1 MAIKS
6 TNPATGDGGAAGIT
20 SSWNASCTNSRNV
33 TAQQDAPGRKLIDLT
48 GMKFGRWTVLALHPK
63 RTRLRRA
70 IFLCRCDC
78 GSEHLVQ
85 GASLR
90 GGWSQSCGC
99 VAQELKTKHGQ
110 AKGNRTRV
118 YVCWANMRQRCS
130 NPNNIGYSNYGGR
143 GITVCER
150 WQTFENFL
158 ADMGHPPRG
167 KSLDRIDVNGNYEPS
182 NCRWATS
189 FEQARNKRPLSFSNE
204 YLAEGG
210 S

>member
-1 MAIKS
+1 
-6 TNPATGDGGAAGIT
+6 
-20 SSWNASCTNSRNV
+20 
-33 TAQQDAPGRKLIDLT
+33 
-48 GMKFGRWTVLALHPK
+48 
-63 RTRLRRA
+63 
-70 IFLCRCDC
+70 
-78 GSEHLVQ
+78 
-85 GASLR
+85 
-90 GGWSQSCGC
+90 
-99 VAQELKTKHGQ
+99 
-110 AKGNRTRV
+110 
-118 YVCWANMRQRCS
+118 MRQRCS

-167 KSLDRIDVNGNYEPS
+167 KSLDRINVNGNYEPS

-204 YLAEGG
+204 YLAEGV